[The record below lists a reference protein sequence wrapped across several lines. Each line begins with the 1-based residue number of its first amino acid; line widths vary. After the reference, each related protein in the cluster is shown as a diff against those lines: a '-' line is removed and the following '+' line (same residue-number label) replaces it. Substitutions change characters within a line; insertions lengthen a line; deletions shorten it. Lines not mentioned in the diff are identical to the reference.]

1 MCTFITSFSSFCSHP
16 STSSQ
21 SIELSSLRLHT
32 QLLTSYL
39 FYMWAPLV
47 AQKIKNLPAMQ
58 ETQVQ
63 SLGWED
69 PLEKGMAPTLV
80 FLPGKFHRQRSLAG
94 YSSRDHKESNM
105 TERLTHTHTHTQYI
119 GQWHS
124 PSSCPPQLPS
134 LPCVCF
140 LSWRL
145 YSCPAN
151 RFICTIFLD
160 SIYIHLY
167 VILVFHRLS

>member
-1 MCTFITSFSSFCSHP
+1 
-16 STSSQ
+16 
-21 SIELSSLRLHT
+21 
-32 QLLTSYL
+32 
-39 FYMWAPLV
+39 
-47 AQKIKNLPAMQ
+47 
-58 ETQVQ
+58 
-63 SLGWED
+63 
-69 PLEKGMAPTLV
+69 MAPTLV

-105 TERLTHTHTHTQYI
+105 TERLTHTHTHTQYIGQWHSPSSCPPPLPSERLTHTHTHNI

-167 VILVFHRLS
+167 VILVFHRLSWFFYSIVSIYPEIMGVLMLESWEVKGSLSAFIGLFFLVFYEVK